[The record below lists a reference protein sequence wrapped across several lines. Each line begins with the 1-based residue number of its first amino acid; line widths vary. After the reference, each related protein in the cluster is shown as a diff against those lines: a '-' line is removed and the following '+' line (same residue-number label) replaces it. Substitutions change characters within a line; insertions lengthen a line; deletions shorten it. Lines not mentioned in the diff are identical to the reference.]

1 VMSLRYHV
9 VSLAAIFVAL
19 GIGILLGAAMSGDEG
34 LAGQQRAL
42 IERLDADFYRL
53 SQDRDALAQ
62 ELEAARKYVE
72 ESVPYVVR
80 GSLLGKTVG
89 IVAVSGVGASDLDS
103 VKRVCEIAGA
113 RVGAVVDLASGAL
126 SNANDGQ
133 LIVWTQAILSS
144 DIDRI
149 GSLASQGIAKVTMA
163 EDCRFNA
170 LVALCG
176 PAEAAESRFV
186 EALSAT
192 AKGVGIPFVVGW
204 TRTAALKARS
214 ETAGAMPGSQFEKG
228 PPSAEVYGVGT
239 ASGNAALA
247 LALAGARGTY
257 GQPPAPL
264 ALPARE
270 GK

>member
-1 VMSLRYHV
+1 MSLRYHV
-9 VSLAAIFVAL
+9 VSLAAVFVAL

-62 ELEAARKYVE
+62 ELDAARRYVE

-80 GSLLGKTVG
+80 GTLLGKTVG
-89 IVAVSGVGASDLDS
+89 IVAASGVGASEVDS
-103 VKRVCEIAGA
+103 VKHVCEIAGA
-113 RVGAVVDLASGAL
+113 RVGAAVELASVAL
-126 SNANDGQ
+126 RNANDGQ
-133 LIVWTQAILSS
+133 MIVWAQAILSS

-149 GSLASQGIAKVTMA
+149 RSLASQGIAKVTMA
-163 EDCRFNA
+163 EKCRFNA

-192 AKGVGIPFVVGW
+192 AKGAGIPFVLGW
-204 TRTAALKARS
+204 TRSAALKARS
-214 ETAGAMPGSQFEKG
+214 EAAGARPGSQLEKA
-228 PPSAEVYGVGT
+228 PPLAEVYGVGT

-247 LALAGARGTY
+247 LALAGASGTY

-264 ALPARE
+264 ALPAQGGR
-270 GK
+270 